1 MARPFHW
8 EEMKYIVEKN
18 SVEVMVRSPADEAVY
33 MNWMKVLKK
42 KYSSINDYIKIVV
55 MGYSEIIDEKT
66 GIRKAFEPKSDTK
79 KLIFE
84 SEDVY
89 YTIRRNDFPY
99 WLEPN
104 IGHFV
109 LWTSEEFTREHAG
122 KILHEKFP
130 ESDIIY
136 FSNTPDKKSVKGVC
150 HYQIFTRPKDL
161 TPITLTGQKLKELKN
176 NNFNV

>member
-1 MARPFHW
+1 
-8 EEMKYIVEKN
+8 
-18 SVEVMVRSPADEAVY
+18 
-33 MNWMKVLKK
+33 
-42 KYSSINDYIKIVV
+42 

-66 GIRKAFEPKSDTK
+66 GVKSAGKEKSNTD
-79 KLIFE
+79 KLTFE

-89 YTIRRNDFPY
+89 YVIRRNDFPY

-104 IGHFV
+104 IEHYV
-109 LWTSEEFTREHAG
+109 LWTSVEFTREHAG

-150 HYQIFTRPKDL
+150 HYQIFVKQRDS
-161 TPITLTGQKLKELKN
+161 TPITLTGQKLNELKN
-176 NNFNV
+176 KNFNLN